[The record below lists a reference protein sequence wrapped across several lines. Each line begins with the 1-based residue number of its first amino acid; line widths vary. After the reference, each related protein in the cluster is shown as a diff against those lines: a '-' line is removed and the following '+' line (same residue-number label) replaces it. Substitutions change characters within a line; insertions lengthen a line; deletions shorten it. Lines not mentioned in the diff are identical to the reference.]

1 MPLRR
6 EDWVLCVR
14 LCIVRV
20 SVGLFWLVSL
30 VFHYWVE
37 KKTLLEWLG
46 SFVFGLPLTA
56 KWHQFRMVQAPFT
69 KYAGCK
75 NIVKNAFVRLK
86 LQENGYPIQYKPLT
100 IQTIPYRYP
109 SKKNDPIAVSAN
121 PTIDH
126 SQTHRS
132 RRNKQSIPQ

>member
-1 MPLRR
+1 MLGVRAWIACVS
-6 EDWVLCVR
+6 ENHAGHWVVR
-14 LCIVRV
+14 
-20 SVGLFWLVSL
+20 FSL
-30 VFHYWVE
+30 VVE

-75 NIVKNAFVRLK
+75 NIVKNAFVQLV

-109 SKKNDPIAVSAN
+109 SKKRPNRGQRKSNYRP
-121 PTIDH
+121 
-126 SQTHRS
+126 
-132 RRNKQSIPQ
+132 